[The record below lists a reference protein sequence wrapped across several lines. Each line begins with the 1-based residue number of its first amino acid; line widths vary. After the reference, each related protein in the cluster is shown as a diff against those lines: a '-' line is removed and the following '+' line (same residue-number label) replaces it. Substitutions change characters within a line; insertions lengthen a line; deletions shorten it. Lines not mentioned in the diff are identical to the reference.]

1 MSRYVARRLAFL
13 VITLLLTSLIV
24 FVVTQWLPGDV
35 ARVILGREASEP
47 ALAALRAELG
57 LDKPLPLQYLSWLG
71 RFLTGDWGTSY
82 STGLPV
88 RDLVLERAGNSTM
101 LAGLTL
107 LIAVPLS
114 VFLGVVAGLKADKP
128 LDATISIG
136 SLAVVGL
143 PEFVT
148 GLILIEVLAL
158 RLHLFPANSS
168 IRPGTGF
175 FEALPQLV
183 LPALTATFVLLAY
196 VTRLTRAGV
205 VEEMRQGYVR
215 TATLKGLPRRTV
227 VGRHVLRN
235 ALLPTITVLAI
246 SFGWLIGGLI
256 VIENVFNY
264 PGLGRLMTFAIDRR
278 DLPLMQAITLLTV
291 LVFALANL
299 GADLLY
305 AALNPRIRLE

>member
-114 VFLGVVAGLKADKP
+114 VFLGVVAGLKADKS